1 MRRSESVKL
10 LSADAVD
17 VVVAVVELAV
27 AVVLV
32 LVVAVGVLV
41 ADAVGQVNRV
51 LRILSS
57 L

>member
-1 MRRSESVKL
+1 MRRSESEL

-17 VVVAVVELAV
+17 VVVAVAELAV

-32 LVVAVGVLV
+32 RVVAVGVLV